1 MTKLSSDFTMRTI
14 RNITEM
20 TEWSQSE
27 RQQGRRIAFVP
38 TMGALHEGHLSLVRK
53 AKKRADRVV
62 VSVFVN
68 PAQFAPAE
76 DFAAYPRNFGRD
88 SALLERE
95 AIDVLFHPAAEDIY
109 PPGNQTYV
117 EVRELSNTLCGAQ
130 RPGHFRGVATV
141 VTKLFNVVRPHVAIF
156 GEKDYQQLQI
166 IRRLVRD
173 LFLDVE
179 IVGHPIVRESDGVA
193 MSSRNAYLDA
203 DERKAARCL
212 SRSLHRAECLVRQG
226 ETSAKAIVEVLIAE
240 LRNEPLA
247 VIEYVAISDV
257 ETLEPLEQIRQS
269 ALLALSVTIGQARL
283 IDNKVLLR
291 SKRIGGG
298 RGARKD

>member
-14 RNITEM
+14 RNINEM